1 MKNMSNILLNR
12 FLYLIIFVIFP
23 NRYIYANKSA
33 SDKSKEFNVESSYH
47 KLNPD
52 SIILDGYID
61 IEYNLEG
68 APQILSIRSI
78 FNNTSAV
85 FRFQTRDQYFN
96 KKYSQVILNKQTA
109 ECLRILLYTLYTNH
123 NYLIKDEYRKNYF
136 SCDSYMCT
144 IKMNING
151 KKINET
157 RNLMHYIFIDD
168 PYNFPFDK
176 IIQLILAITNKIER
190 DILNPG
196 NIKPEAAEWIN
207 EMFHDK
213 FYEPYDG
220 VNCKNNNL

>member
-1 MKNMSNILLNR
+1 MSINMLNK
-12 FLYLIIFVIFP
+12 FIYLVIFITFP
-23 NRYIYANKSA
+23 NTYIYANESA
-33 SDKSKEFNVESSYH
+33 SDKSKEFNVESSCN
-47 KLNPD
+47 KLSPD

-68 APQILSIRSI
+68 APEILSIRSI
-78 FNNTSAV
+78 FNDTSAV
-85 FRFQTRDQYFN
+85 LRFQTHDQYFN

-123 NYLIKDEYRKNYF
+123 NYLIKDEYRKKYF

-176 IIQLILAITNKIER
+176 IIQLIRAITNKIER
-190 DILNPG
+190 DILNMG
-196 NIKPEAAEWIN
+196 NIKPEAAKWIT
-207 EMFHDK
+207 EMFHDE
-213 FYEPYDG
+213 FYEPHNG
-220 VNCKNNNL
+220 VNSKHNNL